1 MSSTQWLPV
10 EMTAQPIRTGYRTH
24 RTLSAREVV
33 TRRTTYATSTTQ
45 PTWKL
50 GSAPRWLVTPGG
62 RATSTKD
69 PSATVSVNAS
79 PAPIHGGAHG

>member
-10 EMTAQPIRTGYRTH
+10 ETTAQAIRAGYRTH
-24 RTLSAREVV
+24 RTFSTREVV
-33 TRRTTYATSTTQ
+33 TRSATYATTTTQ

-50 GSAPRWLVTPGG
+50 GIAPRWLVTPGG